1 MTNPYKS
8 IISLYFHAP
17 VVYKVFGHVAAWF
30 HFFSASSTTQAG
42 FDGLYVR
49 AGTGAPLDL

>member
-1 MTNPYKS
+1 M
-8 IISLYFHAP
+8 YFHAP